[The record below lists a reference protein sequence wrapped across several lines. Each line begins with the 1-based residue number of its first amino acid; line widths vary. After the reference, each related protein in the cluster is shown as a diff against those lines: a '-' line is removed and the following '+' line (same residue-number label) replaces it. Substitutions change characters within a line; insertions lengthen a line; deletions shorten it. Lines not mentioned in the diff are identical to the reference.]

1 MKKNLK
7 KIVACSLVAAM
18 AAGLAACGSS
28 SSSSSASTSASDT
41 TSASAAASTESA
53 ADTASSTADA
63 SGSGSGT
70 LRMSWWGGD
79 SRHNATLAAI
89 DEYEKANPGVTIDS
103 EYGAWSGWQDKI
115 ATQLAGNSEAD
126 IMQINW
132 NWIYQFS
139 SDGTGFYDINN
150 VSDTFDLSQYDQKYL
165 DLMTIDGHLL
175 GIPVST
181 TGRVFY
187 WNKTT
192 FEKAGLEVP
201 KTFEEL
207 LADGKIFE
215 EKLGEDYYPMACGE
229 YDLTLLLTYYMQ
241 TKYGKAWVEDGKL
254 NYTIDELTD
263 GFDFLKSLEDNH
275 VIPTQEKLTGDG
287 ADSLDKNPNFID
299 GHYAGVLEWDSAVA
313 KLTGALDEGQ
323 ELVIGDYPNDIGTPA
338 TVFKISM
345 GFAISKNCQDPKAA
359 ASVLEYLLNGDGV
372 STMAL
377 ERGVPVSKK
386 AQETLQADGT
396 LSGMTFEAN
405 QLAADNAPFALSPYY
420 EDSELKDSSE
430 GAYYEIMDNMSYD
443 DEDSADLA
451 QELTDAVNQVE
462 AENAQ

>member
-1 MKKNLK
+1 MKKNMK

-150 VSDTFDLSQYDQKYL
+150 VSDT
-165 DLMTIDGHLL
+165 
-175 GIPVST
+175 
-181 TGRVFY
+181 
-187 WNKTT
+187 
-192 FEKAGLEVP
+192 
-201 KTFEEL
+201 
-207 LADGKIFE
+207 LA
-215 EKLGEDYYPMACGE
+215 
-229 YDLTLLLTYYMQ
+229 
-241 TKYGKAWVEDGKL
+241 
-254 NYTIDELTD
+254 
-263 GFDFLKSLEDNH
+263 H
-275 VIPTQEKLTGDG
+275 
-287 ADSLDKNPNFID
+287 
-299 GHYAGVLEWDSAVA
+299 
-313 KLTGALDEGQ
+313 
-323 ELVIGDYPNDIGTPA
+323 
-338 TVFKISM
+338 
-345 GFAISKNCQDPKAA
+345 
-359 ASVLEYLLNGDGV
+359 
-372 STMAL
+372 
-377 ERGVPVSKK
+377 
-386 AQETLQADGT
+386 
-396 LSGMTFEAN
+396 
-405 QLAADNAPFALSPYY
+405 PY
-420 EDSELKDSSE
+420 S
-430 GAYYEIMDNMSYD
+430 
-443 DEDSADLA
+443 
-451 QELTDAVNQVE
+451 
-462 AENAQ
+462 